1 MLHAIYEFVA
11 GNSRVTPLGLLIA
24 VLIVL
29 ILRHSAFASWTPAVY
44 LSFLVTTLAVSAFE
58 KEC

>member
-11 GNSRVTPLGLLIA
+11 GNSRATPLGLLIA
-24 VLIVL
+24 ILVVLVL
-29 ILRHSAFASWTPAVY
+29 GHSAFASSTPAVY
-44 LSFLVTTLAVSAFE
+44 LSLLVTTLAVSAFE